1 MPQDNQLLI
10 AYYGDDFTGST
21 DVLETLSKA
30 GIKTALFIEPPTLE
44 QLSRYKN
51 IQAIGIAGMSRAMNP
66 EEMEKELRP
75 AFTALK
81 ESGARHVHYKV
92 CSTFDSSPTVG
103 SIGRAI
109 DIGSEIFQPRF
120 VSLVVAAPGLG
131 RYSAFGNLFARMGI
145 GSQGEIHR
153 LDRHPSMSKHPVTP
167 SDESDIRLHLGK
179 QTHKQS
185 GLIDI
190 LQIEREISETKHFLK
205 TAITN
210 GAEIVLFDAIYPNQM
225 AKIGEL
231 IDAYGDETSP
241 HFSAGS
247 SGIELALGDFW
258 IKSELIKPPVS
269 WPTAGRAAPLLVVS
283 GSCSPVTSSQI
294 TWALS
299 RGFEEVYL
307 DTESVAKLETDY
319 TLENEIQLTCQL
331 LNEGKSV
338 IVHTSKGTN
347 DPRFPK
353 TNDILTKKGLNKSE
367 IQSLTSRLYGTALG
381 KIARSAAAQASVKRL
396 VIAGGDTSSIVA
408 RTIGIEAVE
417 MITPISP
424 GAPLC
429 RAFAPGS
436 PVDGLEVVFKG
447 GQVGGEGYF
456 GVVLRGV
463 L

>member
-1 MPQDNQLLI
+1 MAQDHQLLI

-44 QLSRYKN
+44 QLSRYKD

-81 ESGARHVHYKV
+81 DSGARHVHYKV
-92 CSTFDSSPTVG
+92 CSTFDSSPAVG

-179 QTHKQS
+179 QTNKQS
-185 GLIDI
+185 DLIDI
-190 LQIEREISETKHFLK
+190 LQIEREISETKHLLK
-205 TAITN
+205 TAIAN
-210 GAEIVLFDAIYPNQM
+210 GAEIVLFDAVYPNQM

-231 IDAYGDETSP
+231 IDAYGNETSP

-247 SGIELALGDFW
+247 SGIETALGDFW
-258 IKSELIKPPVS
+258 IKSKLIKPPVS
-269 WPTAGRAAPLLVVS
+269 WPAAGKATPLLVVS

-299 RGFEEVYL
+299 HGFEEVYL
-307 DTESVAKLETDY
+307 DTECVAELEADY

-331 LNEGKSV
+331 LNEGKNV
-338 IVHTSKGTN
+338 IVHTNKGTN
-347 DPRFPK
+347 DPRFAR
-353 TNDILTKKGLNKSE
+353 TNEILTEKGFNKSE

-381 KIARSAAAQASVKRL
+381 KIARSAAAQTSVKRL

-429 RAFAPGS
+429 RVFAPGS
-436 PVDGLEVVFKG
+436 PVDGLEIVFKG
-447 GQVGGEGYF
+447 GQVGDEDYF
-456 GVVLRGV
+456 GVVLRGE